1 MVSDVGDISLCVSF
15 CDTTD
20 VRSRADDLVDAL
32 GRTCLEAGFPTCG
45 RIYAGSYFCENYF
58 CALDDG
64 FHEAV
69 GELAERYDM
78 GATLVVPIFGQAML
92 HQGIERLDYLL
103 ERFGATYDEIVVND
117 VAMYADLAQRTH
129 ARLGIGRLFMKTQRD
144 ARYAE
149 VFGAPSRPE
158 LSPEALACVRQR
170 PSASPLVEVDPA
182 SAIVDVSRIFEQAPD
197 AEVACHLPY
206 AYATTGRLC
215 SSASIDAPDSEKF
228 RIGRPCACEC
238 LRMSQ
243 GSRVENGVRYL
254 KHGRTHFYA
263 NPACQIAGADAWRIV
278 YSAMGTS
285 AEGRR

>member
-1 MVSDVGDISLCVSF
+1 MGDVSLCVSF
-15 CDTTD
+15 CDTAG
-20 VRSRADDLVDAL
+20 VQSRAGDLVDML
-32 GRTCLEAGFPTCG
+32 GRTCLEAGFPACE
-45 RIYAGSYFCENYF
+45 RVYAGSYFCENYF
-58 CALDDG
+58 LALDEG
-64 FHEAV
+64 FHDAV
-69 GELAERYDM
+69 GEVAARHDM

-92 HQGIERLDYLL
+92 YQGIERLDYLL
-103 ERFGATYDEIVVND
+103 ERFGTVYDEIVVND
-117 VAMYADLAQRTH
+117 VATYADLSPRTQ

-158 LSPEALACVRQR
+158 LSPEALACVQLR
-170 PSASPLVEVDPA
+170 PGARPLVEVDPA
-182 SAIVDVSRIFEQAPD
+182 SAVVDVSRIFEQAPD
-197 AEVACHLPY
+197 AEVALHLPY

-254 KHGRTHFYA
+254 KRGRTHFYA
-263 NPACQIAGADAWRIV
+263 NSACRIAGVDSWRIV
-278 YSAMGTS
+278 YSAMAAS
-285 AEGRR
+285 AAWRL